1 MNNNIQIST
10 IIIIYQIIY
19 LILNAFINMPDVISW
34 SILPSLFII
43 CIMYLT
49 NCDISL
55 KSIIILTI
63 IKLILLIF
71 VIRISNFSFSYYL
84 FGLILLLIYLSLSNI
99 SKVYKCNV
107 TNNQLLITL
116 FTSSIIYL
124 YIYLLN

>member
-63 IKLILLIF
+63 IKLILLIL